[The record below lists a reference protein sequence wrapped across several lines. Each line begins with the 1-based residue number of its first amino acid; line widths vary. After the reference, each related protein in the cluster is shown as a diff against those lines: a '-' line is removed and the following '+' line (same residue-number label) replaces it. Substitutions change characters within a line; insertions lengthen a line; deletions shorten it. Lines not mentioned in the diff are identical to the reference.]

1 MKNVL
6 FVITVILC
14 NLSGFTQMS
23 GNRVY
28 QNMDDYRNN
37 RDYATATYF
46 RVQPSV
52 VIDRDSVMFVNATVL
67 LNARADFYVLVLGA
81 NQTGKTSEQAM
92 KGLNER
98 IQRCTTKL
106 KEAINL
112 KKEDIYIDFIS
123 QTRIFD
129 YDVKTNNNEITASQK
144 QMGFQTKK
152 NIIVKFKNLEDMDV
166 LIEKA
171 AEEYI
176 YDVIKV
182 DYIITDVVKLHQ
194 QMLEEASRI
203 EKEKKAFY
211 LKNSNFDLMSYFN
224 VQTDNFYSLY
234 PAKQYQTYQAFET
247 SSVENKSYYDSRVSF
262 TKKDMLMDKTFFYEG
277 EDPSKFD
284 KVMNPGTPQVGVQF
298 VLQYTMKYLI
308 KKK

>member
-1 MKNVL
+1 
-6 FVITVILC
+6 
-14 NLSGFTQMS
+14 
-23 GNRVY
+23 
-28 QNMDDYRNN
+28 
-37 RDYATATYF
+37 
-46 RVQPSV
+46 
-52 VIDRDSVMFVNATVL
+52 VL
-67 LNARADFYVLVLGA
+67 LNAKADFYVLVLGA

-129 YDVKTNNNEITASQK
+129 YDVKTNNSEITASQK

-152 NIIVKFKNLEDMDV
+152 NIIVKFKNLEDMDM

-182 DYIITDVVKLHQ
+182 DYIVTDVAKLHQ

-203 EKEKKAFY
+203 EKDKKDFY
-211 LKNSNFDLMSYFN
+211 LKNSNFDLLSYYN
-224 VQTDNFYSLY
+224 VQNDNFYSLY
-234 PAKQYQTYQAFET
+234 PAKMYQTYQAFET
-247 SSVENKSYYDSRVSF
+247 SSVVNNSYYDSRVSF

-284 KVMNPGTPQVGVQF
+284 KVINPGTPQIGVQF
-298 VLQYTMKYLI
+298 VLQYAMKYLI